1 MAIQNIQTVKEAGA
15 IFASE
20 CICDTLE
27 FGDNDY
33 ADFLITSGGASE
45 IECRLTVEG
54 KLGAAG
60 TVVSIPFKKL
70 GNDGI
75 TYEDVTKDGCL
86 VTLGGPT
93 NATGKA
99 TVRVLNET
107 ITANG
112 IDRIQLKATA
122 TQSSTAL
129 GCVIAVC
136 GKNG

>member
-15 IFASE
+15 IFSSE
-20 CICDTLE
+20 CACDTLE

-33 ADFLITSGGASE
+33 VDFLITSGGTAE

-60 TVVSIPFKKL
+60 TVAPIPFKKL
-70 GNDGI
+70 GNDGV
-75 TYEDVTKDGCL
+75 TFEDVEKEGCL
-86 VTLGGPT
+86 VALSGPT

-107 ITANG
+107 ITSNN
-112 IDRIQLKATA
+112 IDRIQLKAAA
-122 TQSSTAL
+122 TQNSTAL

>member
-1 MAIQNIQTVKEAGA
+1 MAVQNIQTVKEAGA
-15 IFASE
+15 IFSSE
-20 CICDTLE
+20 CACDTLE
-27 FGDNDY
+27 FSDNDY
-33 ADFLITSGGASE
+33 VDFLITSGGATE
-45 IECRLTVEG
+45 IECRLTIEG

-60 TVVSIPFKKL
+60 TVVPIPFKKL
-70 GNDGI
+70 GTDGA

-99 TVRVLNET
+99 TVRVLKET
-107 ITANG
+107 IASNG
-112 IDRIQLKATA
+112 IDRVQLKAAA

-129 GCVIAVC
+129 GCIIAVC